1 MIDEAPR
8 GNDTTAL
15 DRQIASA
22 VAEID
27 TLTSEVQDLL
37 AISIEEKSVMARR
50 NLKEREQDLADTE
63 ERLRELRERRD
74 NLARAG
80 VFRRLE
86 AIERTLHATPLNRP
100 KANAALREAIERIV
114 MFPNEGRAE
123 VCWRHA
129 SEPQDTVLMTNR
141 FEWGRAL

>member
-1 MIDEAPR
+1 
-8 GNDTTAL
+8 
-15 DRQIASA
+15 
-22 VAEID
+22 
-27 TLTSEVQDLL
+27 VQDLL

-50 NLKEREQDLADTE
+50 NLKQREQDLSETE
-63 ERLRELRERRD
+63 GRLRELRERRD

-80 VFRRLE
+80 VLRRLE

-100 KANAALREAIERIV
+100 KANAALREAIERMV

-123 VCWRHA
+123 VYWRHA